1 MTNKKFLSISTMFV
15 MAVMLSVGVQSASFA
30 EMADNTGVNKRDS
43 ALEAVTADEQ
53 SQSPEDMKIT
63 ADIRSGILSD
73 QALSTY
79 AHNIKIIVQNGK
91 VTLKGPVRS
100 SDEQEKIKDIAS
112 GVVGYGNISNELN
125 VVSP

>member
-1 MTNKKFLSISTMFV
+1 MTNKKLLSISTMFV
-15 MAVMLSVGVQSASFA
+15 MAVVLSVGVQSASFA
-30 EMADNTGVNKRDS
+30 EMADNTGVNARDK
-43 ALEAVTADEQ
+43 APEAVTADAQ

-73 QALSTY
+73 QARSTY

-112 GVVGYGNISNELN
+112 GVLGYGNISNELD

>member
-1 MTNKKFLSISTMFV
+1 MTNNKLLSISTMFV
-15 MAVMLSVGVQSASFA
+15 MAVVLSVGVQSASFA
-30 EMADNTGVNKRDS
+30 EMADNTGVNARDK
-43 ALEAVTADEQ
+43 APEAVTADAQ

>member
-1 MTNKKFLSISTMFV
+1 MTNKKILSISTMFV
-15 MAVMLSVGVQSASFA
+15 MAVVLSVGVQSASFA
-30 EMADNTGVNKRDS
+30 EMADNTGMNARDK
-43 ALEAVTADEQ
+43 APEAVTADAQ

-63 ADIRSGILSD
+63 ADIRSGIIGD

-112 GVVGYGNISNELN
+112 GIVGYGNISNEMD

>member
-1 MTNKKFLSISTMFV
+1 MTNKKILSISTMFV
-15 MAVMLSVGVQSASFA
+15 MAVVLSFGVQSASFA
-30 EMADNTGVNKRDS
+30 EMADNTGVNARDK
-43 ALEAVTADEQ
+43 APEAVTADAQ

-63 ADIRSGILSD
+63 ADIRSGIIGD

-112 GVVGYGNISNELN
+112 GIVGYGNISNEMD

>member
-1 MTNKKFLSISTMFV
+1 MTNNKLLSISTMFV
-15 MAVMLSVGVQSASFA
+15 MAVVLSVGVQSASFA
-30 EMADNTGVNKRDS
+30 EMADNTGVNARDK
-43 ALEAVTADEQ
+43 APEAVTADAQ

-112 GVVGYGNISNELN
+112 GVVGYGNISNELD

>member
-1 MTNKKFLSISTMFV
+1 MTNKKLLSISTMFV

-30 EMADNTGVNKRDS
+30 EMADNTGMNARDK
-43 ALEAVTADEQ
+43 APEAVTADAQ

-63 ADIRSGILSD
+63 ADIRSGIIGD

-112 GVVGYGNISNELN
+112 GIVGYGNISNEMD

>member
-1 MTNKKFLSISTMFV
+1 MTNKKLLSISTMFV
-15 MAVMLSVGVQSASFA
+15 MAVVLSVGVQSASFA
-30 EMADNTGVNKRDS
+30 EMADNTGVNARDK
-43 ALEAVTADEQ
+43 APEAVTADAQ

-112 GVVGYGNISNELN
+112 GVVGYGNISNELD

>member
-1 MTNKKFLSISTMFV
+1 MFV